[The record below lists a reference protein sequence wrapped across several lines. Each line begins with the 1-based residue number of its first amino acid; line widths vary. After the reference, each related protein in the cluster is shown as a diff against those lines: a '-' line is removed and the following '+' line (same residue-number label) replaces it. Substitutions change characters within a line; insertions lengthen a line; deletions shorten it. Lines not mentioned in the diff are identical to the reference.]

1 MRRSLRVVALAVAGF
16 VGLQLLFFALLVGA
30 EAVPDRAIANQ
41 LVLDVRH
48 GTFGPPG
55 VPDRMGGTADT
66 FTECVVAVTGV
77 GGGETSSLRRAGVMP
92 RLPSCPTGATGL
104 QRVAEGLPSG
114 QDGYYFRYWAGYAPL
129 TRPLLAAYGMDGV
142 RVVSGAL
149 LLGALV
155 LAGSVVGRSTTRLAA
170 LGLFAPLVLSTN
182 LASTPSTSSSQALA
196 IATYLSGAALVAWA
210 ARRSVGA
217 GLVAVALAA
226 ALFCY
231 VDLLTTPSIGW
242 ALSSAVLAGTTWT
255 RTRALRPALLGVL
268 GAGLVWP
275 VSFALTWVSRWV
287 LAVPFVG
294 YDNVVNEVRQVIS
307 FRTQGTYKGVG
318 TQLGAASRTNWHYWL
333 DHIPTAHAVLW
344 TGVLVVAVGAL
355 LSLRRGVRG
364 LLGTGI
370 VALPA
375 LCVPFWYEV
384 LRNHSQ
390 IHAFFVYRCVPAAL
404 GVLLFAS
411 LLGAGVALQRGGGRD
426 PGRLS
431 PGSPRGRDVAGADPS
446 STEPVPA

>member
-1 MRRSLRVVALAVAGF
+1 MRASVRAVVLVVAGF
-16 VGLQLLFFALLVGA
+16 VGLQLVFFALLVGA
-30 EAVPDRAIANQ
+30 ESVPDQAIAKHV
-41 LVLDVRH
+41 VLDVRR
-48 GTFGPPG
+48 GTFGPPA
-55 VPDRMGGTADT
+55 VPDRMGGTSDT

-77 GGGETSSLRRAGVMP
+77 GGADANAVRRAGVMP

-104 QRVAEGLPSG
+104 ERIAQGQPSG

-129 TRPLLAAYGMDGV
+129 TRPLLANYGMEGV

-155 LAGSVVGRSTTRLAA
+155 LAGSAVSRSTSRLAA

-196 IATYLSGAALVAWA
+196 IATYLFGAALVAWA
-210 ARRSVGA
+210 ARRSLVA
-217 GLVAVALAA
+217 GLVAVGFAG

-231 VDLLTTPSIGW
+231 VDLLTTPAIGW
-242 ALSSAVLAGTTWT
+242 ALSSAVLAGVTWT

-294 YDNVVNEVRQVIS
+294 YDHVVREVSQVIS
-307 FRTQGTYKGVG
+307 FRTEGAYEGVG
-318 TQLGAASRTNWHYWL
+318 TQLGAASRTNLHYWL
-333 DHIPTAHAVLW
+333 DHVPTAHAVLW
-344 TGVLVVAVGAL
+344 VGLLVVAVGVL
-355 LSLRRGVRG
+355 LSLRRGAHG

-411 LLGAGVALQRGGGRD
+411 LLGARTATRRPGGEDHERRAPVSS
-426 PGRLS
+426 PGRAS
-431 PGSPRGRDVAGADPS
+431 AETPPS
-446 STEPVPA
+446 STEPAAA